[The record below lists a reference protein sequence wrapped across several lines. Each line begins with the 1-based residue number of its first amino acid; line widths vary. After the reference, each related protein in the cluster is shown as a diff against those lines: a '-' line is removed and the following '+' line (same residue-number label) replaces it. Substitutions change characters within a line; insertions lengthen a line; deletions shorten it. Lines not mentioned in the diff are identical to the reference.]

1 MANNSPRTYGQ
12 GAQGE
17 SGAPKATKVSFFAK
31 LKYNFDNS
39 IARSGVFVL
48 YMLLAMIVFSAILVL
63 VKYGLYA
70 LPFISN
76 SGALPGMN
84 FETFWG
90 SFATILGRGTEA
102 TWADRIVS
110 FFYWVIT
117 VAIAGSVTGFIVGAI
132 QRTFERLRKG
142 KSPIIDNGHT
152 LILGWSNRVFP
163 ILKELAVANENVRNP
178 KVVIFS
184 DKTRDFMEDEI
195 ESRAGDLG
203 KLKVIT
209 RTGDVTNPEDL
220 KRSNVSEAKSI
231 IILDEDAAGDANI
244 VSTVLAVKAVNA
256 NPLIKI
262 VAELDDAH
270 TAEALNVSTNGQVLA
285 VRSHDVIARVTAQAS
300 RRPGLA
306 AVILDLLDFDGD
318 EIYFAEVPALSG
330 KTYSEALLAF
340 NTASVIGLV
349 DANGKTHINPALGMQ
364 LEDSTKIIAIAEDD
378 DKVVYTGV
386 REDLGNQK
394 VISVDKKAPSAEH
407 LLIIGWSAMGRSVLN
422 ELAGF
427 LPKGSTV
434 HIVYQSRWV
443 AASEFESLDFGDIK
457 VTHSATSGDIH
468 DLIEVA
474 KDKKYNEVI
483 VLGYRNAISEA
494 EADAQTMLTMLQ
506 MNQLFITDGNG
517 VEQTRLVAE
526 IIDSRKAEL
535 ARVAAVDDMV
545 VSDSLAALLIA
556 QISENPALAPVFE
569 DLFDADGA
577 TLNVRPIEE
586 YVPLGKAIE
595 YAELVA
601 IARGHGESAIGYRR
615 VANATKDGST
625 GVELNPAKTTSY
637 TPVAGDALV
646 VIGDLS

>member
-1 MANNSPRTYGQ
+1 MANNSQRTYGQ

-17 SGAPKATKVSFFAK
+17 SSAPKANKVSFLSK

-90 SFATILGRGTEA
+90 SFASILGRGTEA

-110 FFYWVIT
+110 FCYWVIT

-163 ILKELAVANENVRNP
+163 ILKELAVANENVRKP

-220 KRSNVSEAKSI
+220 KRANVSEAKSI
-231 IILDEDAAGDANI
+231 IILDEDAAGDANV

-394 VISVDKKAPSAEH
+394 VISVDKKAPTAEH

-443 AASEFESLDFGDIK
+443 AAAEFESLSFGDIK

-586 YVPLGKAIE
+586 YVPLGKAID

-625 GVELNPAKTTSY
+625 GVELNPEKTKSY
-637 TPVAGDALV
+637 TPAAGDALV
-646 VIGDLS
+646 VIGDLQ